1 MSSALGMNLMPPTSA
16 FQHGGSL
23 QQPPNETPQ
32 PSENPTNNTNA
43 SELNN
48 SSKDNHGKPKFLFL
62 KICHTHILVCFLDL
76 GNQHQWYH

>member
-48 SSKDNHGKPKFLFL
+48 TSKDNHDPYDSSSSSSWPLL
-62 KICHTHILVCFLDL
+62 ERRISDES
-76 GNQHQWYH
+76 

>member
-1 MSSALGMNLMPPTSA
+1 MNLMPPTSA

-48 SSKDNHGKPKFLFL
+48 SSKDNHGKS
-62 KICHTHILVCFLDL
+62 KI
-76 GNQHQWYH
+76 